1 MIESSTSVQWL
12 RRYRLFFVAGL
23 LLLIIQ
29 LMLGYLLPIFGTT
42 DDIYNQNA
50 ASIYSNLIE
59 ARNAY
64 QNQAAFDELFQDEP
78 LSFDDDDIDHA
89 NAIII
94 FKDLTTGGGLALPK
108 IVVASSAKG
117 SINNHH
123 QIISDHP
130 NDNIVNVR
138 ENANRKPNENTKL
151 ASAASAA
158 SASASSS
165 SSLSP
170 SSAASAAAVAAPETN
185 LKLSN
190 LKFKPVCDI
199 VAKEAI
205 SAIYRAHTRYCK
217 EIIANTTCAIQS
229 GTFYPMQLPNYC
241 PHEPYQPNRALGCFK
256 DDKKFRTLSGYYIN
270 FKTTNTPAKCIQLCL
285 QSGFVYAGV
294 QYSWVMKKTDKPET
308 SCSLLICF

>member
-78 LSFDDDDIDHA
+78 LSFDDEDIDHA
-89 NAIII
+89 NAIVN

-117 SINNHH
+117 SIHNHH
-123 QIISDHP
+123 QIISNNP
-130 NDNIVNVR
+130 NDIIINVR
-138 ENANRKPNENTKL
+138 ENVNRKPNEKSKI
-151 ASAASAA
+151 SAASSS
-158 SASASSS
+158 SASASS

-170 SSAASAAAVAAPETN
+170 SSAASAAVIVASDTN

-217 EIIANTTCAIQS
+217 ELIANTTCAIQS
-229 GTFYPMQLPNYC
+229 GTFYPVELPNYC

-270 FKTTNTPAKCIQLCL
+270 FKTANTPAKCIQLCL

-294 QYSWVMKKTDKPET
+294 QYS
-308 SCSLLICF
+308 

>member
-1 MIESSTSVQWL
+1 MIESTTSVQWL

-78 LSFDDDDIDHA
+78 LSLDDEDIDHA
-89 NAIII
+89 NAIVN

-123 QIISDHP
+123 QIISNNP
-130 NDNIVNVR
+130 NDIIINVR
-138 ENANRKPNENTKL
+138 DSVNRKPNKNTKI
-151 ASAASAA
+151 
-158 SASASSS
+158 SASSS
-165 SSLSP
+165 SSSALSP
-170 SSAASAAAVAAPETN
+170 SSTSSASAIAAPDTN

-190 LKFKPVCDI
+190 LKFKPACDI

-217 EIIANTTCAIQS
+217 ELIANTTCAIQS
-229 GTFYPMQLPNYC
+229 GTFYPTELPNYC
-241 PHEPYQPNRALGCFK
+241 PHEPYQPSRALGCFK

-270 FKTTNTPAKCIQLCL
+270 FKTANTPAKCIQLCL

-294 QYSWVMKKTDKPET
+294 QYSWVMKWK
-308 SCSLLICF
+308 I

>member
-78 LSFDDDDIDHA
+78 LSFDDEDIDHA
-89 NAIII
+89 NAIVN

-117 SINNHH
+117 SISNHH
-123 QIISDHP
+123 QIISNNP
-130 NDNIVNVR
+130 NDIIINVR
-138 ENANRKPNENTKL
+138 ENGNRKPNENSKI
-151 ASAASAA
+151 
-158 SASASSS
+158 SASSS
-165 SSLSP
+165 SSSHSSLSP
-170 SSAASAAAVAAPETN
+170 SSAASAAAIAAPDTN

-217 EIIANTTCAIQS
+217 ELIANTTCAIQS
-229 GTFYPMQLPNYC
+229 GTFYPAGLPNYC

-256 DDKKFRTLSGYYIN
+256 DEKKFRTLSGYYIN
-270 FKTTNTPAKCIQLCL
+270 FKTANTPAKCIQLCL

-294 QYSWVMKKTDKPET
+294 QYS
-308 SCSLLICF
+308 

>member
-23 LLLIIQ
+23 LLLVIQ

-42 DDIYNQNA
+42 DDIYNQNS

-78 LSFDDDDIDHA
+78 LSFDDEDIDHA
-89 NAIII
+89 AAAAAAANSIVN

-123 QIISDHP
+123 QIISNNP
-130 NDNIVNVR
+130 NDIIINVR
-138 ENANRKPNENTKL
+138 ENLNRKPNENSKIS
-151 ASAASAA
+151 ASSA

-170 SSAASAAAVAAPETN
+170 SSAASANVVAPDTN

-217 EIIANTTCAIQS
+217 ELIANTTCAIQS
-229 GTFYPMQLPNYC
+229 GTFYPAELPNYC
-241 PHEPYQPNRALGCFK
+241 PHEPYHANKALGCYK

-270 FKTTNTPAKCIQLCL
+270 FKATNTPAKCIQLCL

-294 QYSWVMKKTDKPET
+294 QYS
-308 SCSLLICF
+308 

>member
-1 MIESSTSVQWL
+1 MAMIESSASVQWL
-12 RRYRLFFVAGL
+12 RRYKLFFVAGL
-23 LLLIIQ
+23 LLFIIQ

-64 QNQAAFDELFQDEP
+64 QNQAAFDDLFQDEP
-78 LSFDDDDIDHA
+78 ISFDDEDIDHA
-89 NAIII
+89 NAIVN

-117 SINNHH
+117 SIANHH
-123 QIISDHP
+123 QLISNNP
-130 NDNIVNVR
+130 NDIIINVR
-138 ENANRKPNENTKL
+138 ENRKSNDNAKL
-151 ASAASAA
+151 QTSS
-158 SASASSS
+158 SFASSS
-165 SSLSP
+165 AP
-170 SSAASAAAVAAPETN
+170 VAAASAAAAVATPDTN
-185 LKLSN
+185 LKLDH

-217 EIIANTTCAIQS
+217 ELIANTTCAIQS
-229 GTFYPMQLPNYC
+229 GTFYPTQLPNYC
-241 PHEPYQPNRALGCFK
+241 PHEPYQPNKALGCYK

-270 FKTTNTPAKCIQLCL
+270 FKATNTPVKCIQLCL

-294 QYSWVMKKTDKPET
+294 QYS
-308 SCSLLICF
+308 